1 MLVGVDLGGT
11 KIEAVLVS
19 EDGQGGLVTH
29 RRERVP
35 TLAAEGYEA
44 IVARTV
50 GLVRAVVA
58 AEGLPALPPVGIG
71 LPGGI
76 SRRTGLVKNA
86 NTTCLNGRPFRADV
100 AAALGVDIAFENDAN
115 CLALAETRIGAAR
128 EHRAGVV
135 FAVILGTGVGGG
147 WMFGGALHGGVN
159 GVAGEWGHHTLREG
173 GRACYCGR
181 RGCVEMYLA
190 GPALAA
196 SYRER
201 AGIEASGEAIIAL
214 AEAGDAIAH
223 DVFAAYLEDFGR
235 ALGNV
240 VNIVDP
246 DAIVLGGG
254 LSRVD
259 ALYDRGREAVARHTF
274 NDELRTPLLRAS
286 LGDSAGVFGAALL
299 ARATL
304 STGGP

>member
-1 MLVGVDLGGT
+1 MFVGVDLGGT

-19 EDGQGGLVTH
+19 DDGAGGLVTH
-29 RRERVP
+29 RRERVL

-50 GLVRAVVA
+50 GLVRDIVA
-58 AEGLPALPPVGIG
+58 AERLAALPPVGIG
-71 LPGGI
+71 LPGGV

-86 NTTCLNGRPFRADV
+86 NTVCLNGRPFRADV
-100 AAALGVDIAFENDAN
+100 SAALGREVAFENDAN
-115 CLALAETRIGAAR
+115 CLALAETVLGAGR

-147 WMFGGALHGGVN
+147 WTFGGSLHGGVN
-159 GVAGEWGHHTLREG
+159 GIAGEWGHHTLREG

-181 RGCVEMYLA
+181 RGCVETYLA

-201 AGIEASGEAIIAL
+201 TGEQIAGEEVVARADTGEPAASA
-214 AEAGDAIAH
+214 
-223 DVFAAYLEDFGR
+223 VFGAYLEDFGR

-240 VNIVDP
+240 VNVVDP

-254 LSRVD
+254 LSRLD
-259 ALYDRGREAVARHTF
+259 ALYDRGREALARHTF

-299 ARATL
+299 ARAAL
-304 STGGP
+304 SSGKP